1 MMQCS
6 MWLTDTGINSMR
18 ILESSCKGLTL
29 KQLTNPKTKVCWTLG
44 FKRHFYWLETGF
56 LDENEATTS
65 FLMQLSTWDKDELN
79 DKLANRVQVS
89 RRAVAKVIQAFDRL
103 MQRNEKITLALKGEL
118 EGRMLQSIFKFTFY
132 CCSLFIFNCRR
143 CSVSWRSYPSN

>member
-1 MMQCS
+1 M
-6 MWLTDTGINSMR
+6 
-18 ILESSCKGLTL
+18 K
-29 KQLTNPKTKVCWTLG
+29 
-44 FKRHFYWLETGF
+44 F

-118 EGRMLQSIFKFTFY
+118 EGRKFFKIIIQ
-132 CCSLFIFNCRR
+132 CC
-143 CSVSWRSYPSN
+143 